1 MHGSIRTKALLE
13 SRSIARW
20 KSQLPSWRKK
30 SPRQPVRSLRRPRK
44 QRPPER
50 RPAPAAPQGAAVS
63 SSLAEAAAKAARR
76 LQSPRRLLQQ
86 LNHHHLHR
94 FSRSSDYAMNTQH
107 FDRAS

>member
-1 MHGSIRTKALLE
+1 MRGSTRTKALLA

-30 SPRQPVRSLRRPRK
+30 SPRQPVRLLRRQRK

-63 SSLAEAAAKAARR
+63 SPPSCK
-76 LQSPRRLLQQ
+76 SPRRLRQQ
-86 LNHHHLHR
+86 LNNHRRHLLLPHQPLRHELDASTFQR
-94 FSRSSDYAMNTQH
+94 FVQV
-107 FDRAS
+107 